1 MDKFDEFLE
10 KLGSGI
16 ELRPYQK
23 EILRNAMKDE
33 KICLTYPPHN
43 GRLYFQNLLYFMQVL
58 LSEGE
63 KKMTCRE
70 KLAIEHPSRVN
81 SNCCGGCV
89 GCPSYY
95 GYAGMPD
102 FGCSEKGAC
111 TRCWDRPVENMPVN
125 MVELGRVLRRGVE
138 LGVHFGFDFGNLRPK
153 IRKVVF
159 NDPATIILWDDETKT
174 VVKAENEP
182 FDPEKGMAMA
192 IAKKFLGN
200 NHAYYNQFKRWLPK
214 KK

>member
-1 MDKFDEFLE
+1 MDKLDEFLE

-43 GRLYFQNLLYFMQVL
+43 GRLYFRSMLYLMPIL
-58 LSEGE
+58 LSKGE

-70 KLAIEHPSRVN
+70 KLAIEHPAFVDKKYV
-81 SNCCGGCV
+81 GGCKD
-89 GCPSYY
+89 CPHNY
-95 GYAGMPD
+95 GYAKQPD
-102 FGCSEKGAC
+102 WFCNGADTC
-111 TRCWDRPVENMPVN
+111 TRCWNRPVDI
-125 MVELGRVLRRGVE
+125 
-138 LGVHFGFDFGNLRPK
+138 DFGNSRPK

-159 NDPATIILWDDETKT
+159 NDPATIILWDDGTKT